1 MDAQGIINGM
11 VKQMTEMIK
20 AIIKSSTSATRW
32 WLMFV
37 EMSFFI
43 LPLLPT
49 CTTAF
54 TIRISMIPSST
65 STTRVFGR
73 SPLICLLSSNK
84 KDDSWDSEEDY
95 EEFNR
100 QMEGGAS
107 EEGGVEWDFLG
118 PDKKLG
124 IDIGKELMNLTKEE
138 ASDLRREG
146 TEIIERAF
154 ASKFKEMERLQESLR
169 KDFEASKMDL
179 IDASNARASSET
191 ERLMNKI
198 DTLTDNF
205 FKNSE
210 QSRKSTKLA
219 ALADQNMAGR
229 GLEFGS
235 W

>member
-1 MDAQGIINGM
+1 
-11 VKQMTEMIK
+11 
-20 AIIKSSTSATRW
+20 
-32 WLMFV
+32 
-37 EMSFFI
+37 
-43 LPLLPT
+43 
-49 CTTAF
+49 
-54 TIRISMIPSST
+54 
-65 STTRVFGR
+65 
-73 SPLICLLSSNK
+73 
-84 KDDSWDSEEDY
+84 
-95 EEFNR
+95 
-100 QMEGGAS
+100 
-107 EEGGVEWDFLG
+107 
-118 PDKKLG
+118 
-124 IDIGKELMNLTKEE
+124 LMNLTKEE

-179 IDASNARASSET
+179 IDASNARASFET